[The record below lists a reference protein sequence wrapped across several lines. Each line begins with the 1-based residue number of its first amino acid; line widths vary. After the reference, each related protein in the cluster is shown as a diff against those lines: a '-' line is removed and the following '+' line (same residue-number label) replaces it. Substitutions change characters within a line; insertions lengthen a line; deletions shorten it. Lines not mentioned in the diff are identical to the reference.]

1 MITIAH
7 PTDDMELLFIRMA
20 LEAEGIPYLVVGDG
34 FGSLYP
40 GVQLPIFNERPVRV
54 YASDVKRAVE
64 VIEEVRKDF
73 DPASSNLSG
82 SSKLRI
88 VLETIFFGWFV
99 PGGKRRSSS
108 KSSFNPDASKARS
121 GRVECYTLQPVR
133 IRMPSRMEAS
143 NSFHHVSYAAIH

>member
-54 YASDVKRAVE
+54 NASDVERAIE
-64 VIEEVRKDF
+64 VIGEVRKDF
-73 DPASSNLSG
+73 DPVSSNLAG
-82 SSKLRI
+82 RSKLRI
-88 VLETIFFGWFV
+88 VLEAILFGWFV

-108 KSSFNPDASKARS
+108 NNGFNSDAGKARA
-121 GRVECYTLQPVR
+121 G
-133 IRMPSRMEAS
+133 
-143 NSFHHVSYAAIH
+143 

>member
-20 LEAEGIPYLVVGDG
+20 LDAEGIPYLVVGDG

-54 YASDVKRAVE
+54 NASDAERAVE
-64 VIEEVRKDF
+64 VIREVRKDF
-73 DPASSNLSG
+73 DPVSANLDG

-88 VLETIFFGWFV
+88 VLETMLFGWFV
-99 PGGKRRSSS
+99 PGGKRRRSPGINSEPRQ
-108 KSSFNPDASKARS
+108 KSS
-121 GRVECYTLQPVR
+121 
-133 IRMPSRMEAS
+133 
-143 NSFHHVSYAAIH
+143 

>member
-7 PTDDMELLFIRMA
+7 PRDDMELLFIRMA
-20 LEAEGIPYLVVGDG
+20 LEAEGIRFLVVGDG

-54 YASDVKRAVE
+54 NADDVDRALE

-73 DPASSNLSG
+73 DPVSSNLAG

-88 VLETIFFGWFV
+88 ILETVLFGWFL
-99 PGGKRRSSS
+99 PGGKRRGFS
-108 KSSFNPDASKARS
+108 KGGFNSDTGKA
-121 GRVECYTLQPVR
+121 GTG
-133 IRMPSRMEAS
+133 
-143 NSFHHVSYAAIH
+143 